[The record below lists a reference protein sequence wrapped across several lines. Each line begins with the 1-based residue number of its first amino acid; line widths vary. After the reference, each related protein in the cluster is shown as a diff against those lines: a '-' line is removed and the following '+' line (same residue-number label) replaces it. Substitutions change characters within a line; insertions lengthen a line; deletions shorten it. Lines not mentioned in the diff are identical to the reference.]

1 MIVESSIDTLNHLVT
16 DLKDQR
22 LLLEELHDFLK
33 FILLE
38 HLAVSLEVLLLLS
51 EVLFLFHT
59 DGRIF
64 LELLLLQLIFNQR

>member
-1 MIVESSIDTLNHLVT
+1 MIVESSIDTLNHLAT
-16 DLKDQR
+16 DLKDQG

-33 FILLE
+33 LILLE

>member
-1 MIVESSIDTLNHLVT
+1 
-16 DLKDQR
+16 
-22 LLLEELHDFLK
+22 
-33 FILLE
+33 
-38 HLAVSLEVLLLLS
+38 VSLEVLLLLS